1 MEKIT
6 YVFQPSTAASLLFD
20 AWWRSLVQT
29 STSQGAVEQLHSTW
43 HRRTAICVW
52 RGIRTWLKS
61 PAQTLTKE
69 SITEQHHYTS
79 QPRRIIL
86 LWCGASLGKELG
98 ANVNQGKHDGATPLM
113 IAATTK
119 NENVVAFL
127 IKYMYGANPKLSG
140 LRFGTAADIS
150 KNSGARIRQRR
161 ADAVPRVV
169 QNILRALL
177 KSG

>member
-1 MEKIT
+1 MYLVKVSGADVDQGKHNGAPPLYI
-6 YVFQPSTAASLLFD
+6 AAQEDNL
-20 AWWRSLVQT
+20 AMVR
-29 STSQGAVEQLHSTW
+29 
-43 HRRTAICVW
+43 CM
-52 RGIRTWLKS
+52 
-61 PAQTLTKE
+61 
-69 SITEQHHYTS
+69 
-79 QPRRIIL
+79 
-86 LWCGASLGKELG
+86 GKELG
-98 ANVNQGKHDGATPLM
+98 ANVNQGKHDFDGATPLM